1 MHDGSQGESGGG
13 AARSG
18 AGARSGRLAPP
29 AFPPGQRIRTR
40 HGERPASGYDDPVVA
55 DLAARLRRLATGL
68 CDEGEAALRAA
79 SDKNT
84 FETTLRAYCA
94 GYLVAKRESE
104 VDRLSESGGK
114 PEGGG

>member
-1 MHDGSQGESGGG
+1 MHDESQGRSGGG

-18 AGARSGRLAPP
+18 TGARAGRLAPP
-29 AFPPGQRIRTR
+29 AFPPGQRVRTR

-55 DLAARLRRLATGL
+55 DLADRLRRLATGL
-68 CDEGEAALRAA
+68 REEGEAALRAA
-79 SDKNT
+79 SEENT

-104 VDRLSESGGK
+104 VDPLPESGGE

>member
-1 MHDGSQGESGGG
+1 MDDESQGKSGGG

-40 HGERPASGYDDPVVA
+40 HGERPASVYGDPAVA
-55 DLAARLRRLATGL
+55 ELAARLGRLAMGL
-68 CDEGEAALRAA
+68 RDEGEAALRTA
-79 SDKNT
+79 SDKNP

-94 GYLVAKRESE
+94 GYLAAKRESR
-104 VDRLSESGGK
+104 VDRLSESVDE

>member
-1 MHDGSQGESGGG
+1 MDDESQGKSGGG

-40 HGERPASGYDDPVVA
+40 QGERSASGYDDPVVA
-55 DLAARLRRLATGL
+55 DLAARLVRLATGL
-68 CDEGEAALRAA
+68 RDEGEAALRAA

-84 FETTLRAYCA
+84 FEAILRAYCA

-104 VDRLSESGGK
+104 VDRLSESGDE
-114 PEGGG
+114 PEGGS